1 MTPERWQELKGRVKD
16 SFPGVEERAAPLE
29 TGPGQL
35 ETLVFST
42 PAGRMKLECILKP
55 RTLGERGMVSKRIGA
70 TVHIEKI
77 YSATEQVAIFKAY
90 RQSPNGDWTE
100 ISPDAIP

>member
-16 SFPGVEERAAPLE
+16 SFPKVEESSVPLD
-29 TGPGQL
+29 TVPGQL
-35 ETLVFST
+35 ERLVFST
-42 PAGRMKLECILKP
+42 PAGTMKLECTLKP

-70 TVHIEKI
+70 NVRIEKI
-77 YSATEQVAIFKAY
+77 YSETEQVAIFKAY
-90 RQSPNGDWTE
+90 RQAPNGDWTE